1 VDLAAEDGCHPLRA
15 QPLSDREQ
23 VVVQVMAAID
33 Q

>member
-15 QPLSDREQ
+15 QPRSDLEQ
-23 VVVQVMAAID
+23 VVVQVMAFIN